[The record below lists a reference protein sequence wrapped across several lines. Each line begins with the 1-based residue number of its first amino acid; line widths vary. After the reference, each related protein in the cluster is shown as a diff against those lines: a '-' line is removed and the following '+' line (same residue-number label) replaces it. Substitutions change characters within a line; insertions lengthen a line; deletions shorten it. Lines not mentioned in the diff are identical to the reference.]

1 MANDTNTVLRAAR
14 NPVLAH
20 KFLNFMLDRRNAMHN
35 MAATGFTMPLTYA
48 SVSRLIYHG
57 ILPPSLT
64 SAAVV
69 STFWGH
75 GFKELQLLP
84 AVDMLWRQAWN
95 AVRRDSSRS
104 GS

>member
-1 MANDTNTVLRAAR
+1 
-14 NPVLAH
+14 
-20 KFLNFMLDRRNAMHN
+20 
-35 MAATGFTMPLTYA
+35 
-48 SVSRLIYHG
+48 
-57 ILPPSLT
+57 
-64 SAAVV
+64 VV

-95 AVRRDSSRS
+95 SVRRDSSPS